1 MSTESSSSPF
11 SSSGQ
16 QPSSER
22 APIRTA
28 VVGYGLAGSV
38 FHAPLIAADARY
50 SLDVIA
56 TSDAARQA
64 AAVERYP
71 GVKTVPD
78 GDAVL
83 ALAADLDLVVLGTPP
98 ATHYPLAKAALEAE
112 LDVVV
117 DKPFAVTSAEGEELI
132 GIAQR
137 HRRVL
142 TVFQNRRWDGDFL
155 TVQKLLDAGALGQVT
170 RFESRFER
178 WSPEVSKAWKAEAT
192 AATGG
197 GVLFDLGTHLIDQA
211 LELFGPGQIV
221 HAELEARRTGENT
234 DDDCFL
240 VLKHGSGV
248 LSHLWMN
255 MLCAQQ
261 GPRYRL
267 LGTEGA
273 FTKHGVDPQEP
284 YIVAG
289 GSPLDAEYG
298 VEAGEWAGQLGRDG
312 HLDRLPTERGA
323 YPEFYRILADKISD
337 GGTASALPLPVDPA
351 GPVEVLKLIEQAR
364 QLASAQS

>member
-1 MSTESSSSPF
+1 MSTASPSSPL
-11 SSSGQ
+11 SPSGR
-16 QPSSER
+16 QPSGER
-22 APIRTA
+22 GPIRTA
-28 VVGYGLAGSV
+28 VVGFGLSGSV
-38 FHAPLIAADARY
+38 FHAPLIAADSRY

-56 TSDAARQA
+56 TSDPARQA
-64 AAVERYP
+64 TAVDRYP

-78 GDAVL
+78 ADAVL
-83 ALAADLDLVVLGTPP
+83 AMAGNLDLVVLGTPP
-98 ATHYPLAKAALEAE
+98 ATHYPLAKAALEAG

-117 DKPFAVTSAEGEELI
+117 DKPFTVTSAEGVELT
-132 GIAQR
+132 ALAER
-137 HRRVL
+137 LRRVL

-155 TVQKLLDAGALGQVT
+155 TVQGLLDAGALGQVM

-197 GVLFDLGTHLIDQA
+197 GVLFDLGTHLLDQA
-211 LELFGPGQIV
+211 LELFGPGQII
-221 HAELEARRTGENT
+221 HAELNARRPGENT

-261 GPRYRL
+261 GPRYRV
-267 LGTEGA
+267 LGSEGA

-289 GSPLDAEYG
+289 GGPLDEEYG
-298 VEAGEWAGQLGRDG
+298 LEDPEWAGQLGRDG
-312 HLDRLPTERGA
+312 HLDRVSTERGA
-323 YPEFYRILADKISD
+323 YPEFYRILADKITD
-337 GGTASALPLPVDPA
+337 GGAASDLPLPVDPA

-364 QLASAQS
+364 AIA